1 MPKIGPEDTYEMI
14 GWASDG
20 EQTIGSVPSDK
31 FARKVYS
38 IVAVHHTGNTTGWFA
53 LRKYKDATL
62 ERETKYFLG
71 AFDTL
76 DLSRHPEAPLL
87 TFEAGR
93 DIKTI
98 AGSPTSIQLIL
109 SYYDI

>member
-1 MPKIGPEDTYEMI
+1 MPKIGPQDTYEMI
-14 GWASDG
+14 GWASDT
-20 EQTIGSVPSDK
+20 EQTIGNVPSDK

-38 IVAVHHTGNTTGWFA
+38 IVAIHHTPSATSWFA
-53 LRKYKDATL
+53 LRKYKGTTL
-62 ERETKYFLG
+62 ERETKFVLG
-71 AFDTL
+71 AFATL
-76 DLSRHPEAPLL
+76 DLRRDPEAPLL

-98 AGSPTSIQLIL
+98 AGAPTSIQLIL